1 MGLENNNVSS
11 RIVPQFEVKATSALS
26 GIVEEV
32 VSTSSSPS
40 FSSKTFFDKFKG
52 TFDIRGESVA
62 YTRKIESAKE
72 QVQEE
77 KTDVVRPAVDESIT
91 EHERKRSRVET
102 R

>member
-1 MGLENNNVSS
+1 MP
-11 RIVPQFEVKATSALS
+11 ICIKF
-26 GIVEEV
+26 V
-32 VSTSSSPS
+32 VVHYVQ
-40 FSSKTFFDKFKG
+40 KG
-52 TFDIRGESVA
+52 TFDICGVECCVYEKDA
-62 YTRKIESAKE
+62 VETAKE